1 MKVKKIRNY
10 MDINNLQDIFEEVV
24 DKYKKS
30 REDILKEELEK
41 ERRAEELVTNS

>member
-1 MKVKKIRNY
+1 

-41 ERRAEELVTNS
+41 ERKAEELVTNS